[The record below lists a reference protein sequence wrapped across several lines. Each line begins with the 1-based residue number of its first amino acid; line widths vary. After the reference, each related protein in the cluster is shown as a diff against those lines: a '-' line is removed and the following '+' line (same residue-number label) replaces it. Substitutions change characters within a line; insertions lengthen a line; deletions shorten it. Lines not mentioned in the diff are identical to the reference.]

1 MKDSNDMSV
10 RTKFIDSLSLGIRLG
25 INKEIKIIVKKKN
38 KRQTRYAFSYITS
51 PKKYIRDVES
61 FRFMTNEMFRIV

>member
-25 INKEIKIIVKKKN
+25 INKGIKIIVKKKIN
-38 KRQTRYAFSYITS
+38 DKQGTLSVI
-51 PKKYIRDVES
+51 
-61 FRFMTNEMFRIV
+61 

>member
-25 INKEIKIIVKKKN
+25 INKGIKIIVKKKN

-51 PKKYIRDVES
+51 PKK
-61 FRFMTNEMFRIV
+61 